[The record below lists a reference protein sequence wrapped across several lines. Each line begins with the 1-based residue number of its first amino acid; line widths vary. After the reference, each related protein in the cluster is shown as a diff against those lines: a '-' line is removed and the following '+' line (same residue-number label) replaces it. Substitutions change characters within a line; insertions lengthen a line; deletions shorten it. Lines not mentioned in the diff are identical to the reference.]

1 MAYEIFHQV
10 QRKIVV
16 LLDGKQEEL
25 MAHIDKKYILE
36 FLANHKSEM
45 QNRFGV
51 VRIGLFGS
59 YARDEATEKSD
70 IDIAVEMNSER
81 IFRSFFA
88 LEEFLEAGLEKKI
101 DLGMEAAL
109 KPIVKSRVEKEIIYV

>member
-1 MAYEIFHQV
+1 
-10 QRKIVV
+10 
-16 LLDGKQEEL
+16 